1 MTTTEFFQP
10 TTARRPRPR
19 KPNPTLMAG
28 FIVGGIVL
36 AIIVIAPFF
45 LPPPNQQD
53 LTNILQGPS
62 AQAWL
67 GTDQLG
73 RDVLSRVVAGMRI
86 DLAIGVCAL
95 IVPVIFGSILGAL
108 AAWYR
113 GWLGEVAA
121 VLADVVQA
129 FPYYLFIIVLAFF
142 LGAGVRSILIAV
154 AVVAWVSYLRIV
166 RAEVESVSHRDY
178 ITAALGAGYSDRRI
192 LLRHVLPNVFK
203 QPLAYAVTDVVV
215 VIVSTAT
222 LSYLGVGI
230 APPTPELGAL
240 IADGQQYV
248 TLRPLI
254 ALSPGLAVILI
265 GAALSLLGHGF
276 SEQLDES

>member
-1 MTTTEFFQP
+1 
-10 TTARRPRPR
+10 
-19 KPNPTLMAG
+19 
-28 FIVGGIVL
+28 
-36 AIIVIAPFF
+36 
-45 LPPPNQQD
+45 
-53 LTNILQGPS
+53 
-62 AQAWL
+62 
-67 GTDQLG
+67 
-73 RDVLSRVVAGMRI
+73 
-86 DLAIGVCAL
+86 
-95 IVPVIFGSILGAL
+95 
-108 AAWYR
+108 
-113 GWLGEVAA
+113 
-121 VLADVVQA
+121 
-129 FPYYLFIIVLAFF
+129 
-142 LGAGVRSILIAV
+142 
-154 AVVAWVSYLRIV
+154 
-166 RAEVESVSHRDY
+166 
-178 ITAALGAGYSDRRI
+178 
-192 LLRHVLPNVFK
+192 VFK